1 MADGGIVFDTKI
13 DTSNFKKG
21 ASELKAE
28 LKDLESH
35 LKLVERNVNKAHDA
49 FEKSGSK
56 DSKLKSRLEAEIGD
70 AERLRARI
78 EEVKNELA
86 SLPSKSGKDILPQDQ
101 APKFSLK
108 GAIGNAGASLG
119 KVANAISGGM
129 INATKALFG
138 FNQEQ
143 GKTNSFANSLGKS
156 IFSLGNMFKLLAL
169 RMAMRQV
176 LAGVTQGFGHAVEYS
191 EALKTSM
198 NGLEMST
205 GAFTNSLG
213 AMIAPLVN
221 AIAPVLSQIID
232 WFTSAANA
240 VAHFFAVLTGAGSY
254 IVAKKSIASVSSE
267 QKKMAGAAK
276 GATKA
281 LKEEQGALAG
291 IDEINDI
298 SDKSNAGSGGGG
310 GGGGGTAGL
319 DTMFDTVD
327 TGALDGIW
335 KMIADADWQGLGVTI
350 GTKINEAFAS
360 IDWAGIGTTAGKG
373 IDGVI
378 KTLYYTLKTIDFKA
392 IGKDLATLLNNA
404 IENIDFSILGRL
416 LVRKTLAG
424 IDFLIGFFTGLDY
437 GDIAKSISDFLIGG
451 FNEASEWLQSYDWKQ
466 LGEFIVS
473 AIVDFFSNL
482 DAGGIASSYV
492 TFITNALLSA
502 LDLLSGIVGSV
513 CDGIYNYFKGYI
525 DDSDYGSVGNNIIMG
540 ILKGILDGLKGIAT
554 WLWENVCKPIIDA
567 VKTHFGIHSPSTVFA
582 ELGEFLMQGMLN
594 GIKKIWEDI
603 KAWFD
608 ETFGDLKK
616 FIAEAWTSIS
626 KNTSEMWGGIAKIF
640 TSAWDN
646 IKSVWDGVT
655 GFFGGVWD
663 GIKQVFGNVAQ
674 WFGDTFGG
682 AWQAVK
688 NVFSTGGAIFQG
700 ITEAIA
706 STFRSIVNHIIGGI
720 NTVVSVPFNAIN
732 GALNGLRNFSI
743 MGASPFSWIPSV
755 SVPSI
760 PYLANGA
767 VIPANHEFLAVLGD
781 QKSGTNI
788 EAPLSTIQD
797 AMRSVMDERSGNA
810 DVVNMLATLIR
821 VVQEKNLLIED
832 VGKAAVSYIVEETS
846 RTGENPVAVL
856 G

>member
-1 MADGGIVFDTKI
+1 MSDGGIVFDTKI

-28 LKDLESH
+28 LKDLQSQ
-35 LKLVERNVNKAHDA
+35 LKTAENNSKSLYNAWEKGNFKDNKLRQALSEADGEA
-49 FEKSGSK
+49 
-56 DSKLKSRLEAEIGD
+56 SRL
-70 AERLRARI
+70 RNSI
-78 EEVKNELA
+78 EDVKTQLA
-86 SLPSKSGKDILPQDQ
+86 SLPKTSLKDAMPKGE

-119 KVANAISGGM
+119 KVANALTGGV
-129 INATKALFG
+129 IGATKSLLG
-138 FNQEQ
+138 FNEKQNE
-143 GKTNSFANSLGKS
+143 TNTFAKSLGNS

-176 LAGVTQGFGHAVEYS
+176 LSGITQGFGHAVEYS
-191 EALKTSM
+191 ESLKTSM

-205 GAFTNSLG
+205 GAFANSLG
-213 AMIAPLVN
+213 AMIAPLIN
-221 AIAPVLSQIID
+221 MIAPVLSQVID

-319 DTMFDTVD
+319 DTMFETVD

-335 KMIADADWQGLGVTI
+335 KMIADADWKGLGVTI

-360 IDWAGIGTTAGKG
+360 IDWAGIGATVGKG

-378 KTLYYTLKTIDFKA
+378 QTLYYTLKTIDFKA
-392 IGKDLATLLNNA
+392 IGTDLATLLNNA

-437 GDIAKSISDFLIGG
+437 GDIAKAISDFLIGG
-451 FNEASEWLQSYDWKQ
+451 YNEATEWLQSYDWTKM
-466 LGEFIVS
+466 GEFIVS

-482 DAGGIASSYV
+482 DAGGIASSAV
-492 TFITNALLSA
+492 TFLTTALLSA
-502 LDLLSGIVGSV
+502 LDLLTGIIGSV
-513 CDGIYNYFKGYI
+513 CDGIYDYFKGYI
-525 DDSDYGSVGNNIIMG
+525 EDSDYGSVGANIIMG

-616 FIAEAWTSIS
+616 FIAEAWTDIS

-663 GIKQVFGNVAQ
+663 GIKQVFGTVAQ

-832 VGKAAVSYIVEETS
+832 VGKAAVSYIIEETS

>member
-1 MADGGIVFDTKI
+1 MSDGGIVFDTKI
-13 DTSNFKKG
+13 DTSEFKKG

-28 LKDLESH
+28 LKDLQSQ
-35 LKLVERNVNKAHDA
+35 LKTAENNSKSLYNAWEKGNFKNNKLRQALSEADGEA
-49 FEKSGSK
+49 
-56 DSKLKSRLEAEIGD
+56 SRLRNSIEA
-70 AERLRARI
+70 
-78 EEVKNELA
+78 VKTRLA
-86 SLPSKSGKDILPQDQ
+86 SLPKTSLKDAMPQGE

-108 GAIGNAGASLG
+108 GALGNAGASLG
-119 KVANAISGGM
+119 KVANALTGGV
-129 INATKALFG
+129 IGATKSLLV

-143 GKTNSFANSLGKS
+143 SKTNSFANSLGKS

-176 LAGVTQGFGHAVEYS
+176 LSGITQGFGHAVEYS

-198 NGLEMST
+198 DGLEMST
-205 GAFTNSLG
+205 GAFANSLG
-213 AMIAPLVN
+213 AMIAPLIN
-221 AIAPVLSQIID
+221 MIAPVLSQVID

-254 IVAKKSIASVSSE
+254 IVAKKSIASISSE
-267 QKKMAGAAK
+267 QKKMASAAK

-319 DTMFDTVD
+319 DTMFETVD

-335 KMIADADWQGLGVTI
+335 KMIADADWKGLGTTI

-360 IDWAGIGTTAGKG
+360 IDWAGIGATVGKG

-378 KTLYYTLKTIDFKA
+378 QTLYYTLKTIDFKA
-392 IGKDLATLLNNA
+392 IGGYIAAFLNNA
-404 IENIDFSILGRL
+404 IENIDFNILGRL
-416 LVRKTLAG
+416 LVRKTLAVF
-424 IDFLIGFFTGLDY
+424 DFLIGFITGLDY
-437 GDIAKSISDFLIGG
+437 GNIAKAVSDFLKGAYD
-451 FNEASEWLQSYDWKQ
+451 EASEWLQSYDWTKM
-466 LGEFIVS
+466 GEFIVS

-482 DAGGIASSYV
+482 DAGGIASSFV
-492 TFITNALLSA
+492 TFITSALLAA
-502 LDLLSGIVGSV
+502 LDLLTGIIGSV

-525 DDSDYGSVGNNIIMG
+525 DDSDYGSVGANIIMG
-540 ILKGILDGLKGIAT
+540 ILKGILDGLKGIAN
-554 WLWENVCKPIIDA
+554 WLWDNVCKPIIEA

-608 ETFGDLKK
+608 ETFGNLKK
-616 FIAEAWTSIS
+616 FISDAWTDIS
-626 KNTSEMWGGIAKIF
+626 KNTEKMWTGIAKIF

-663 GIKQVFGNVAQ
+663 GIKEVFGTVAQ

-732 GALNGLRNFSI
+732 SALNGLRNFSI

-797 AMRSVMDERSGNA
+797 AMRTVMDERSGIA
-810 DVVNMLATLIR
+810 DVINMLATLIR

-832 VGKAAVSYIVEETS
+832 VGKAAVSYIIEETS
-846 RTGENPVAVL
+846 RTGENPVAV
-856 G
+856 

>member
-1 MADGGIVFDTKI
+1 MSDGGIVFDTKI
-13 DTSNFKKG
+13 DTSEFKKG

-28 LKDLESH
+28 LKDLQSQ
-35 LKLVERNVNKAHDA
+35 LKIAENNSKSLYNAWEKGNFKNNKLRQALSEADGEA
-49 FEKSGSK
+49 
-56 DSKLKSRLEAEIGD
+56 SRLRNSIEDVKTQLATMPKASIND
-70 AERLRARI
+70 A
-78 EEVKNELA
+78 
-86 SLPSKSGKDILPQDQ
+86 LPQKT
-101 APKFSLK
+101 PKFSLK

-119 KVANAISGGM
+119 KVANALGGGM
-129 INATKALFG
+129 INATKVLFG

-143 GKTNSFANSLGKS
+143 GKTNSFANSLSKS

-169 RMAMRQV
+169 RMATRQV
-176 LAGVTQGFGHAVEYS
+176 LSGITQGFGHAVEYS

-221 AIAPVLSQIID
+221 AIAPALSQIID
-232 WFTSAANA
+232 WFMAAANA

-319 DTMFDTVD
+319 GTMFETVD

-335 KMIADADWQGLGVTI
+335 KMIADADWKGLGITI
-350 GTKINEAFAS
+350 GTKINEAFAG
-360 IDWAGIGTTAGKG
+360 IDWAGIGATAGKG

-378 KTLYYTLKTIDFKA
+378 QTLYYTLKTIDFKA
-392 IGKDLATLLNNA
+392 IGKDIATLLNNA
-404 IENIDFSILGRL
+404 IKNIDFSILGRL
-416 LVRKTLAG
+416 LVRRALAG

-437 GDIAKSISDFLIGG
+437 GEIAKSISDFLIGG
-451 FNEASEWLQSYDWKQ
+451 FNEASEWLQSYDWTAF
-466 LGEFIVS
+466 GIFIVN

-482 DAGGIASSYV
+482 DAGGIASSFV

-502 LDLLSGIVGSV
+502 FDLLVGIIGTV
-513 CDGIYNYFKGYI
+513 CIGIYNYFKGFI
-525 DDSDYGSVGNNIIMG
+525 EESDYGSVGANIIMG
-540 ILKGILDGLKGIAT
+540 ILKGIWGAIKGIAG
-554 WLWENVCKPIIDA
+554 WIWDNVCKPIIEA
-567 VKTHFGIHSPSTVFA
+567 VKTHFGIHSSSTVFA
-582 ELGEFLMQGMLN
+582 ELGGFLMQGMLN
-594 GIKKIWEDI
+594 GIKAIWETI

-608 ETFGDLKK
+608 ETFGNLKK
-616 FIAEAWTSIS
+616 FITETWTSIS
-626 KNTSEMWGGIAKIF
+626 KTTAEMWGGITKIF
-640 TSAWDN
+640 INAWEI
-646 IKSVWDGVT
+646 IKGVWNGVT
-655 GFFGGVWD
+655 GFFGGVWA

-674 WFGDTFGG
+674 WFGDIFGG

-688 NVFSTGGAIFQG
+688 NVFSAGGVIFHG

-706 STFRSIVNHIIGGI
+706 STFRGIVNHIIGGI
-720 NTVVSVPFNAIN
+720 NTVVSIPFNAIN
-732 GALNGLRNFSI
+732 GALNGLRNISI
-743 MGASPFSWIPSV
+743 LGASPFAWLPSV
-755 SVPSI
+755 RVPSI

-797 AMRSVMDERSGNA
+797 AMRTVMGERSGNA

>member
-1 MADGGIVFDTKI
+1 MSDGGIVFDTKI
-13 DTSNFKKG
+13 DTSEFKKG

-28 LKDLESH
+28 LKDLQSQ
-35 LKLVERNVNKAHDA
+35 LKTAENNSKSLYNAWEKGNFKDNKLRQALSEADGEA
-49 FEKSGSK
+49 
-56 DSKLKSRLEAEIGD
+56 SRL
-70 AERLRARI
+70 RNSI
-78 EEVKNELA
+78 EDVKTRLA
-86 SLPSKSGKDILPQDQ
+86 SLPKTSLKDAMPQGE

-108 GAIGNAGASLG
+108 GALGNAGASLG
-119 KVANAISGGM
+119 KVINALSGGV
-129 INATKALFG
+129 INTTKNLLG

-143 GKTNSFANSLGKS
+143 SKTNSFANSLGKS

-176 LAGVTQGFGHAVEYS
+176 LSGITQGFGHAVEYS

-198 NGLEMST
+198 DGLEMST
-205 GAFTNSLG
+205 GAFANSLG
-213 AMIAPLVN
+213 AMIAPLIN
-221 AIAPVLSQIID
+221 MIAPVLSQVID

-298 SDKSNAGSGGGG
+298 SNKSHAGGGGG
-310 GGGGGTAGL
+310 GGGGGTPGI
-319 DTMFDTVD
+319 DTMFETVD

-335 KMIADADWQGLGVTI
+335 KMIADADWKGLGTTI
-350 GTKINEAFAS
+350 GTKINEALAS
-360 IDWAGIGTTAGKG
+360 IDWAGIGATVGKG

-378 KTLYYTLKTIDFKA
+378 QTLYYTLKTIDFNA
-392 IGKDLATLLNNA
+392 IGGYIATFLNNA
-404 IENIDFSILGRL
+404 IENIDFNILGRL
-416 LVRKTLAG
+416 LVRGTLAVF
-424 IDFLIGFFTGLDY
+424 DFLIGFITGLDY
-437 GDIAKSISDFLIGG
+437 GNIAKAISDFLKGAYD
-451 FNEASEWLQSYDWKQ
+451 EASEWLQSYDWTKF
-466 LGEFIVS
+466 GIFIVN

-482 DAGGIASSYV
+482 DTGGIASSFV
-492 TFITNALLSA
+492 TFMTNALLAA
-502 LDLLSGIVGSV
+502 LDLLIGIIGTV
-513 CDGIYNYFKGYI
+513 CNGIYNYFKGFI
-525 DDSDYGSVGNNIIMG
+525 EDSDYGSVGMNIIMG
-540 ILKGILDGLKGIAT
+540 ILKGIWNAIKGIAG
-554 WLWENVCKPIIDA
+554 WIWDNVCKPIIDA
-567 VKTHFGIHSPSTVFA
+567 VKKHFGIHSPSTVFA

-594 GIKKIWEDI
+594 GIKKIWKDI

-608 ETFGDLKK
+608 ETFGNLKK
-616 FIAEAWTSIS
+616 FIAEAWASIS
-626 KNTSEMWGGIAKIF
+626 KNTSEMWGGITKIF
-640 TSAWDN
+640 INAWEI
-646 IKSVWDGVT
+646 IKGVWNGVT
-655 GFFGGVWD
+655 GFFGGVWS
-663 GIKQVFGNVAQ
+663 GIKQVFGTVAQ

-682 AWQAVK
+682 AWQTVK

-732 GALNGLRNFSI
+732 GALSGLRNFSI
-743 MGASPFSWIPSV
+743 MGASPFAWLPSV

-788 EAPLSTIQD
+788 EAPLTTIQD
-797 AMRSVMDERSGNA
+797 AMRSVMDERSGNS

-832 VGKAAVSYIVEETS
+832 VGKAAVSYIIEETS

>member
-1 MADGGIVFDTKI
+1 MSDGGIVFDTKI
-13 DTSNFKKG
+13 DTSEFKKG

-28 LKDLESH
+28 LKDLQSQ
-35 LKLVERNVNKAHDA
+35 LKTAENNSKSLYNAWEKGNFKDNKLRQALSEADGEA
-49 FEKSGSK
+49 
-56 DSKLKSRLEAEIGD
+56 SRL
-70 AERLRARI
+70 RNSI
-78 EEVKNELA
+78 EDVKTQLT
-86 SLPSKSGKDILPQDQ
+86 SLPKTSLKDAMPKGE

-108 GAIGNAGASLG
+108 GALGNAGASLG
-119 KVANAISGGM
+119 KVANALTGGV
-129 INATKALFG
+129 IGATKSLLG

-143 GKTNSFANSLGKS
+143 SKTNSFANTLGKS

-169 RMAMRQV
+169 RMVMRQV
-176 LAGVTQGFGHAVEYS
+176 LSGITQGFGHAVEYS

-205 GAFTNSLG
+205 GAFANSLG
-213 AMIAPLVN
+213 AMIAPLIN
-221 AIAPVLSQIID
+221 MIAPVLSQVID

-267 QKKMAGAAK
+267 QKKMASAAK

-281 LKEEQGALAG
+281 LKEEQGTLAG

-298 SDKSNAGSGGGG
+298 SDKSNAGGGGG
-310 GGGGGTAGL
+310 GGGGGTQGI

-335 KMIADADWQGLGVTI
+335 KMIADADWKGLGTTI

-360 IDWAGIGTTAGKG
+360 IDWAGVGATVGKG

-378 KTLYYTLKTIDFKA
+378 QTLYYTLKTIDFKA
-392 IGKDLATLLNNA
+392 IGTDLATLFNNA
-404 IENIDFSILGRL
+404 IENIDFGILGRL
-416 LVRKTLAG
+416 LVRKTLA
-424 IDFLIGFFTGLDY
+424 IFDTLIGFITGLDY
-437 GDIAKSISDFLIGG
+437 GEIAKSISDFLKGAYD
-451 FNEASEWLQSYDWKQ
+451 EASEWLQSYDWTKM
-466 LGEFIVS
+466 GEFIVS
-473 AIVDFFSNL
+473 SIVDFFSNL
-482 DAGGIASSYV
+482 DAGGIASSFV
-492 TFITNALLSA
+492 TFMTNALLA
-502 LDLLSGIVGSV
+502 AVDLLVGIIGSV

-525 DDSDYGSVGNNIIMG
+525 DDSDYGSVGANIIMG
-540 ILKGILDGLKGIAT
+540 ILKGILDGLKGIAN
-554 WLWENVCKPIIDA
+554 WLWDNVCKPIIDA

-608 ETFGDLKK
+608 ETFGNLKK
-616 FIAEAWTSIS
+616 FISDAWTDIS
-626 KNTSEMWGGIAKIF
+626 KNTEKMWTGIAKIF

-646 IKSVWDGVT
+646 IKSVWDGVK

-663 GIKQVFGNVAQ
+663 GIKEVFGTVAQ

-682 AWQAVK
+682 AWKAVK
-688 NVFSTGGAIFQG
+688 DVFSTGGAIFQG

-755 SVPSI
+755 NVPSI

-832 VGKAAVSYIVEETS
+832 VGKAAVSYIIEETN

>member
-1 MADGGIVFDTKI
+1 MSDGGIVFDTKI

-86 SLPSKSGKDILPQDQ
+86 SLPSKGGKDILPQGE

-129 INATKALFG
+129 LNATKALFG

-176 LAGVTQGFGHAVEYS
+176 LAGITQGFGHAVEYS

-232 WFTSAANA
+232 WFTAAANA

-327 TGALDGIW
+327 TDALDGIW

-360 IDWAGIGTTAGKG
+360 IDWAGIGATAGKG

-416 LVRKTLAG
+416 LVRKTLAAL
-424 IDFLIGFFTGLDY
+424 DFLIGFFTGLDY

-451 FNEASEWLQSYDWKQ
+451 FNEATEWLQSYDWKQ

-492 TFITNALLSA
+492 TFITNALLAA

-513 CDGIYNYFKGYI
+513 CDGIYDYFKGYI

-616 FIAEAWTSIS
+616 FISEAWTSIS

-682 AWQAVK
+682 AWKAVK
-688 NVFSTGGAIFQG
+688 DVFSTGGAIFQG

-797 AMRSVMDERSGNA
+797 AMRTVMDERSGNA

>member
-1 MADGGIVFDTKI
+1 MSDGGIVFDTKI
-13 DTSNFKKG
+13 DTSEFKKG
-21 ASELKAE
+21 AAELKAE
-28 LKDLESH
+28 LRDLQSQLKTAESNSRSLYKAWEKGNFKD
-35 LKLVERNVNKAHDA
+35 N
-49 FEKSGSK
+49 
-56 DSKLKSRLEAEIGD
+56 KLKQALSEADGEASRL
-70 AERLRARI
+70 RNSI
-78 EEVKNELA
+78 EDVKTQLATMPKA
-86 SLPSKSGKDILPQDQ
+86 SLKDAMPQGE

-119 KVANAISGGM
+119 KVTNAISGGV

-176 LAGVTQGFGHAVEYS
+176 LSGITQGFGHAVEYS

-205 GAFTNSLG
+205 GAFANSLG
-213 AMIAPLVN
+213 AMIAPLIN
-221 AIAPVLSQIID
+221 MIAPVLSQVID

-298 SDKSNAGSGGGG
+298 SDKSNAGGGGG
-310 GGGGGTAGL
+310 GGGGGTQGI

-335 KMIADADWQGLGVTI
+335 KMIADADWKGLGTTI

-360 IDWAGIGTTAGKG
+360 IDWAGVGATVGKG

-378 KTLYYTLKTIDFKA
+378 QTLYYTLKTIDFKA

-451 FNEASEWLQSYDWKQ
+451 FNEATEWLQSYDWKQ

-502 LDLLSGIVGSV
+502 LDLLGGIVGSI

-525 DDSDYGSVGNNIIMG
+525 EDSDYGSVGANIVMG
-540 ILKGILDGLKGIAT
+540 ILKGILDGLKSIAT
-554 WLWENVCKPIIDA
+554 WLWENVCKPIIET
-567 VKTHFGIHSPSTVFA
+567 VKAHFGIHSPSTVFA

-608 ETFGDLKK
+608 DTFGDLKT
-616 FIAEAWTSIS
+616 FIHDAWTDIS
-626 KNTSEMWGGIAKIF
+626 KNTAEMWDGIAKIF
-640 TSAWDN
+640 TNAWDN

-663 GIKQVFGNVAQ
+663 GIKQVFGTVAQ

-797 AMRSVMDERSGNA
+797 AMRTVMDERSGNS

-832 VGKAAVSYIVEETS
+832 VGKAAVSYIIEETS

>member
-1 MADGGIVFDTKI
+1 MSDGGIVFDTKI
-13 DTSNFKKG
+13 DTSEFKKG

-28 LKDLESH
+28 LKDLQSQ
-35 LKLVERNVNKAHDA
+35 LKTAENNSKSLYNAWEKGNFKDNKLRQALSEADGEA
-49 FEKSGSK
+49 
-56 DSKLKSRLEAEIGD
+56 SRL
-70 AERLRARI
+70 RNSI
-78 EEVKNELA
+78 EDVKTQLA
-86 SLPSKSGKDILPQDQ
+86 SLPKTSLKDAMPQGE

-119 KVANAISGGM
+119 KVANALTGGV
-129 INATKALFG
+129 IGATKSLLG
-138 FNQEQ
+138 FNEKQNE
-143 GKTNSFANSLGKS
+143 TNTFAKSLGKS
-156 IFSLGNMFKLLAL
+156 IFSLGNMFKMLAL
-169 RMAMRQV
+169 RMVMRQV
-176 LAGVTQGFGHAVEYS
+176 ISGITQGFGRAVEYS

-198 NGLEMST
+198 DGLEMST
-205 GAFTNSLG
+205 GAFSNSLG
-213 AMIAPLVN
+213 AMVAPLVN
-221 AIAPVLSQIID
+221 ALAPVLSQIID

-240 VAHFFAVLTGAGSY
+240 VAHFFAVLTGASSY

-267 QKKMAGAAK
+267 QKKMAKAARDS
-276 GATKA
+276 AKA

-298 SDKSNAGSGGGG
+298 SAKSNDGSGGGS
-310 GGGGGTAGL
+310 GGTQGL
-319 DTMFDTVD
+319 DTMFETVD

-335 KMIADADWQGLGVTI
+335 KMITDADWQGLGVTI

-360 IDWAGIGTTAGKG
+360 IDWAGIGATVGKG

-392 IGKDLATLLNNA
+392 IGTDLATLFNNA

-451 FNEASEWLQSYDWKQ
+451 FNEASEWLQSYDWEK

-525 DDSDYGSVGNNIIMG
+525 DDSDYGSVGANIIMG
-540 ILKGILDGLKGIAT
+540 ILKGILDGLKGIAN

-608 ETFGDLKK
+608 ETFGNLKK
-616 FIAEAWTSIS
+616 FISEAWTDIS
-626 KNTSEMWGGIAKIF
+626 KNTEKMWTGIAKIF

-663 GIKQVFGNVAQ
+663 GIKQVFSTVAQ

-832 VGKAAVSYIVEETS
+832 VGKAAVSYIIEETN

>member
-1 MADGGIVFDTKI
+1 MSDGGIVFDTKI
-13 DTSNFKKG
+13 DTSEFKKG

-86 SLPSKSGKDILPQDQ
+86 SLPSNTGKDILPKEQT
-101 APKFSLK
+101 PKFSLK
-108 GAIGNAGASLG
+108 GALGNAGASLG
-119 KVANAISGGM
+119 KVTNALTGGV
-129 INATKALFG
+129 IGVTKSLLG

-143 GKTNSFANSLGKS
+143 SKTNSFANSLGKS

-176 LAGVTQGFGHAVEYS
+176 LSGIMQGFGHAVEYS

-205 GAFTNSLG
+205 GAFANSLG
-213 AMIAPLVN
+213 AMIAPLIN
-221 AIAPVLSQIID
+221 MIAPVLSQVID

-240 VAHFFAVLTGAGSY
+240 IAHFFAVLTGAGSY

-319 DTMFDTVD
+319 DTMFETVD

-335 KMIADADWQGLGVTI
+335 KMIADADWKGLGTTI
-350 GTKINEAFAS
+350 GTKINEALAS
-360 IDWAGIGTTAGKG
+360 IDWAGMGATVGKG

-378 KTLYYTLKTIDFKA
+378 KTLYYTLKTIDFNA
-392 IGKDLATLLNNA
+392 IGGYIATFLNNA
-404 IENIDFSILGRL
+404 IENIDFNILGRL
-416 LVRKTLAG
+416 LVRGTLAVF
-424 IDFLIGFFTGLDY
+424 DFLIGFITGLDY
-437 GDIAKSISDFLIGG
+437 GNIAKAISDFLKGAYD
-451 FNEASEWLQSYDWKQ
+451 EASEWLQSYDWTKF
-466 LGEFIVS
+466 GIFIVN

-482 DAGGIASSYV
+482 DTGGIASSFV
-492 TFITNALLSA
+492 TFMTNALLAA
-502 LDLLSGIVGSV
+502 LDLLIGIIGTV
-513 CDGIYNYFKGYI
+513 CNGIYNYFKGFI
-525 DDSDYGSVGNNIIMG
+525 EDSDYGSVGMNIIMG
-540 ILKGILDGLKGIAT
+540 ILKGIWNAIKGIAG
-554 WLWENVCKPIIDA
+554 WIWDNVCKPIIDA
-567 VKTHFGIHSPSTVFA
+567 VKKHFGIHSPSTVFA

-594 GIKKIWEDI
+594 GIKKIWKDI

-608 ETFGDLKK
+608 ETFGNLKK
-616 FIAEAWTSIS
+616 FIAEAWASIS
-626 KNTSEMWGGIAKIF
+626 KNTSEMWGGITKIF
-640 TSAWDN
+640 INAWEI
-646 IKSVWDGVT
+646 IKGVWNGVT
-655 GFFGGVWD
+655 GFFGGVWS
-663 GIKQVFGNVAQ
+663 GIKQVFGTVAQ

-732 GALNGLRNFSI
+732 SALNGLRNFSI

-797 AMRSVMDERSGNA
+797 AMRSVMDERSGIA
-810 DVVNMLATLIR
+810 DVINMLATLIR
-821 VVQEKNLLIED
+821 VIQEKNLLIED
-832 VGKAAVSYIVEETS
+832 VGKAAVSYIIEETN

>member
-1 MADGGIVFDTKI
+1 MSDGGIVFDTKI
-13 DTSNFKKG
+13 DTSEFKKG
-21 ASELKAE
+21 AAELKAE
-28 LKDLESH
+28 LKELEAR
-35 LKLVERNVNKAHDA
+35 LKLTEQASKSLYNAW
-49 FEKSGSK
+49 EKSNFKDNKLREAMSK
-56 DSKLKSRLEAEIGD
+56 ADGEAKM
-70 AERLRARI
+70 LRNSIKGIKA
-78 EEVKNELA
+78 ELA
-86 SLPSKSGKDILPQDQ
+86 ALPDDKGKDDAKGKDIK
-101 APKFSLK
+101 PKFSLK
-108 GAIGNAGASLG
+108 GALGNAGASLG
-119 KVANAISGGM
+119 KVANALTGGV
-129 INATKALFG
+129 IGVTKSLLG

-143 GKTNSFANSLGKS
+143 NKANSFANSLGKS

-169 RMAMRQV
+169 RMVMRQV
-176 LAGVTQGFGHAVEYS
+176 LAGITQGFGHAVEYS

-205 GAFTNSLG
+205 GAFANSLG
-213 AMIAPLVN
+213 VMIAPLIN
-221 AIAPVLSQIID
+221 MIAPVLSQVID
-232 WFTSAANA
+232 WFTAAANA

-254 IVAKKSIASVSSE
+254 IVAKKSIASISSE

-298 SDKSNAGSGGGG
+298 SDKSHAGGGG

-319 DTMFDTVD
+319 DTMFETVD

-335 KMIADADWQGLGVTI
+335 KMIADADWQGLGITI

-360 IDWAGIGTTAGKG
+360 IDWAGIGATAGKG

-392 IGKDLATLLNNA
+392 IGKDIATLLNNA

-451 FNEASEWLQSYDWKQ
+451 FNEATEWLQSYDWKQ

-513 CDGIYNYFKGYI
+513 CDGIYDYFKGYI
-525 DDSDYGSVGNNIIMG
+525 DDSDYGSVGANIIMG
-540 ILKGILDGLKGIAT
+540 ILNGILDGLKGIAT

-616 FIAEAWTSIS
+616 FIAEAWTDIS

-640 TSAWDN
+640 TNAWDN

-663 GIKQVFGNVAQ
+663 GIKQVFGTVAQ

-706 STFRSIVNHIIGGI
+706 RTFRSIVNHIISGI

-788 EAPLSTIQD
+788 EAPLTTIQD
-797 AMRSVMDERSGNA
+797 AMRTVMDERSGIA
-810 DVVNMLATLIR
+810 DVINMLATLIR

-832 VGKAAVSYIVEETS
+832 VGKAAVSYIIEETS

>member
-1 MADGGIVFDTKI
+1 MSDGGIVFDTKI

-86 SLPSKSGKDILPQDQ
+86 SLPSKGGKDILPQGE

-129 INATKALFG
+129 LNATKALFG

-232 WFTSAANA
+232 WFTAAANA

-267 QKKMAGAAK
+267 QKKMASAAK

-310 GGGGGTAGL
+310 GGGGGTQGL
-319 DTMFDTVD
+319 DTMFETVD

-360 IDWAGIGTTAGKG
+360 IDWAGIGATAGKG

-451 FNEASEWLQSYDWKQ
+451 FNEATEWLQSYDWKQ

-682 AWQAVK
+682 AWKAVK
-688 NVFSTGGAIFQG
+688 DVFSTGGAIFQG

-797 AMRSVMDERSGNA
+797 AMRTVMDERSGNA

-832 VGKAAVSYIVEETS
+832 VGKAAVSYIIEETS

>member
-1 MADGGIVFDTKI
+1 MSDGGIVFDTKI
-13 DTSNFKKG
+13 DTSEFKKG

-28 LKDLESH
+28 LKDLQSQ
-35 LKLVERNVNKAHDA
+35 LKTAENNSKSLYNAWEKGNFKDNKLRQALSEADGEA
-49 FEKSGSK
+49 
-56 DSKLKSRLEAEIGD
+56 SRL
-70 AERLRARI
+70 RNSI
-78 EEVKNELA
+78 EDVKTRLA
-86 SLPSKSGKDILPQDQ
+86 SLPKTSLKDAMPQGE

-108 GAIGNAGASLG
+108 GALGNAGASLG
-119 KVANAISGGM
+119 KVINALSGGV
-129 INATKALFG
+129 INTTKNLLG

-143 GKTNSFANSLGKS
+143 SKTNSFANTLGKS

-176 LAGVTQGFGHAVEYS
+176 LSGITQGFGHAVEYS

-198 NGLEMST
+198 DGLEMST
-205 GAFTNSLG
+205 GAFANSLG
-213 AMIAPLVN
+213 AMIAPLIN
-221 AIAPVLSQIID
+221 MIAPVLSQVID

-254 IVAKKSIASVSSE
+254 IVAKKSIASISSE

-319 DTMFDTVD
+319 DTMFETVD

-335 KMIADADWQGLGVTI
+335 KMFADADWQGLGVTI

-360 IDWAGIGTTAGKG
+360 IDWAGIGATAGKG

-392 IGKDLATLLNNA
+392 IGTDLATLFNNA

-451 FNEASEWLQSYDWKQ
+451 YNEASEWLQSYDWTKM
-466 LGEFIVS
+466 GEFIVS

-482 DAGGIASSYV
+482 DAGGIASSFV
-492 TFITNALLSA
+492 TFLTNALLA
-502 LDLLSGIVGSV
+502 GVDLLVGIVGSV
-513 CDGIYNYFKGYI
+513 CDGIFNYFKGFI
-525 DDSDYGSVGNNIIMG
+525 EDSDYGSVGMNIIMG
-540 ILKGILDGLKGIAT
+540 ILKGIWNAIKGIAG
-554 WLWENVCKPIIDA
+554 WIWDNVCKPIIEA
-567 VKTHFGIHSPSTVFA
+567 VKTHFGIHSPSTVFT
-582 ELGEFLMQGMLN
+582 ELGGFLMQGMLN
-594 GIKKIWEDI
+594 GIKAIWETI

-608 ETFGDLKK
+608 ETFGNLKK
-616 FIAEAWTSIS
+616 FIVETWTSIS
-626 KNTSEMWGGIAKIF
+626 KTTAEMWGGITKIF
-640 TSAWDN
+640 INAWEI
-646 IKSVWDGVT
+646 IKGVWNGVT
-655 GFFGGVWD
+655 GFFGGVWS

-674 WFGDTFGG
+674 WFGDIFGG

-688 NVFSTGGAIFQG
+688 NVFSAGGVIFHG

-797 AMRSVMDERSGNA
+797 AMRTVMDERSGIA
-810 DVVNMLATLIR
+810 DVINLLATLIR

-832 VGKAAVSYIVEETS
+832 VGKAAVSYIIEETS
-846 RTGENPVAVL
+846 RTGENPVAV
-856 G
+856 

>member
-1 MADGGIVFDTKI
+1 MSDGGIVFDTKI
-13 DTSNFKKG
+13 DTSEFKKG
-21 ASELKAE
+21 AAELKAE
-28 LKDLESH
+28 LKELEAR
-35 LKLVERNVNKAHDA
+35 LKLTEQASKSLYNDW
-49 FEKSGSK
+49 EKSNFK
-56 DSKLKSRLEAEIGD
+56 DNKLKEAMSKADGEAEM
-70 AERLRARI
+70 LRNSIKGIKA
-78 EEVKNELA
+78 ELA
-86 SLPSKSGKDILPQDQ
+86 SLPDDKDKDIK
-101 APKFSLK
+101 PKFSLK
-108 GAIGNAGASLG
+108 GALGNAGASLG

-129 INATKALFG
+129 LNATKALFG

-176 LAGVTQGFGHAVEYS
+176 LAGITQGFGHAVEYS

-232 WFTSAANA
+232 WFTAAANA

-254 IVAKKSIASVSSE
+254 IVAKKSIASISSE

-319 DTMFDTVD
+319 DTMFETVD

-360 IDWAGIGTTAGKG
+360 IDWAGIGVTAGKG

-378 KTLYYTLKTIDFKA
+378 QTLYYTLKTIDFKA
-392 IGKDLATLLNNA
+392 IGKDIATLLNNA

-416 LVRKTLAG
+416 LVRKTLAV

-451 FNEASEWLQSYDWKQ
+451 FNEATEWLQSYDWKQ

-554 WLWENVCKPIIDA
+554 WLWDNVCKPIIEA

-616 FIAEAWTSIS
+616 FIAEAWTDIS

-797 AMRSVMDERSGNA
+797 AMRTVMDERSGNA

-832 VGKAAVSYIVEETS
+832 VGKAAVSYIIEETS

>member
-1 MADGGIVFDTKI
+1 MSDGGIVFDTKI

-28 LKDLESH
+28 LKDLQSQLKTAESNSRS
-35 LKLVERNVNKAHDA
+35 LYKAWEKGNFKDNKLRQALSEADGEA
-49 FEKSGSK
+49 
-56 DSKLKSRLEAEIGD
+56 SRLRNSIEDVKTQLATIPKASIKD
-70 AERLRARI
+70 A
-78 EEVKNELA
+78 
-86 SLPSKSGKDILPQDQ
+86 LPQQ

-119 KVANAISGGM
+119 KVANALGGGV

-176 LAGVTQGFGHAVEYS
+176 LAGITQGFGHAVEYS

-232 WFTSAANA
+232 WFTAAANA

-254 IVAKKSIASVSSE
+254 IVAKKSIASISSE

-319 DTMFDTVD
+319 DTMFETVD

-360 IDWAGIGTTAGKG
+360 IDWAGIGATAGKG

-392 IGKDLATLLNNA
+392 IGKDLTTLLNNA

-437 GDIAKSISDFLIGG
+437 GDIAKAISDFLIGG

-492 TFITNALLSA
+492 AFITNALLSA

-525 DDSDYGSVGNNIIMG
+525 EDSDYGSVGANIIMG

-616 FIAEAWTSIS
+616 FIAEAWTAIS

-640 TSAWDN
+640 TDAWDN

-655 GFFGGVWD
+655 GFFGGIWD

-682 AWQAVK
+682 AWKAVK
-688 NVFSTGGAIFQG
+688 DVFSTGGTIFQG

-706 STFRSIVNHIIGGI
+706 STFRGIVNHIIGGI

-732 GALNGLRNFSI
+732 GALNGLRNISI
-743 MGASPFSWIPSV
+743 LGASPFAWLPSV

-797 AMRSVMDERSGNA
+797 AMRTVMDERSGNS

>member
-1 MADGGIVFDTKI
+1 MSDGGIVFDTKI
-13 DTSNFKKG
+13 DTSEFKKG
-21 ASELKAE
+21 AAELKAE
-28 LKDLESH
+28 LKDLQAQLKTAESNSRS
-35 LKLVERNVNKAHDA
+35 LYKAW
-49 FEKSGSK
+49 EKGNFK
-56 DSKLKSRLEAEIGD
+56 DNKLKQALSEADGEASRLRNSIEDVKTQLATMPKASIKD
-70 AERLRARI
+70 A
-78 EEVKNELA
+78 
-86 SLPSKSGKDILPQDQ
+86 LPQQ
-101 APKFSLK
+101 TPKFSLK

-119 KVANAISGGM
+119 KVANALGGGM
-129 INATKALFG
+129 LNATKALFG

-176 LAGVTQGFGHAVEYS
+176 LAGITQGFGHAVEYS

-232 WFTSAANA
+232 WFTAAANA

-254 IVAKKSIASVSSE
+254 IVAKKSIASISSE

-360 IDWAGIGTTAGKG
+360 IDWAGIGVTVGKG

-378 KTLYYTLKTIDFKA
+378 QTLYYTLKTIDFNA
-392 IGKDLATLLNNA
+392 IGSDIATFLNNA

-424 IDFLIGFFTGLDY
+424 FDFLIGFFTGLDY
-437 GDIAKSISDFLIGG
+437 GNIAKAISDFLIGG
-451 FNEASEWLQSYDWKQ
+451 FNEATEWLQSYDWKQ

-482 DAGGIASSYV
+482 DAGGIASSFV
-492 TFITNALLSA
+492 TFITNALLA
-502 LDLLSGIVGSV
+502 DVDLLVGIVGAV
-513 CDGIYNYFKGYI
+513 CDGIFNYFKGFI
-525 DDSDYGSVGNNIIMG
+525 EDSDYGSVGMNIIMG
-540 ILKGILDGLKGIAT
+540 ILKGIWNAIKGIAG
-554 WLWENVCKPIIDA
+554 WIWDNVCKPIIDA

-582 ELGEFLMQGMLN
+582 DLGGFLMQGMLN
-594 GIKKIWEDI
+594 GIKAIWETI

-608 ETFGDLKK
+608 ETFGNLKK
-616 FIAEAWTSIS
+616 FIKEVWTNIS
-626 KNTSEMWGGIAKIF
+626 KTTSEMWGGITKIF
-640 TSAWDN
+640 INAWEI
-646 IKSVWDGVT
+646 IKGVWNGVT
-655 GFFGGVWD
+655 GFFGGIWD
-663 GIKQVFGNVAQ
+663 GIKQVFGTVAQ

-706 STFRSIVNHIIGGI
+706 NTFKSIVNHIIGGI
-720 NTVVSVPFNAIN
+720 NTVVSIPFNAIN
-732 GALNGLRNFSI
+732 GALNGLRNISI
-743 MGASPFSWIPSV
+743 LGASPFSWLPSIG
-755 SVPSI
+755 VPSI

-797 AMRSVMDERSGNA
+797 ALRSVMDERSGNA

-832 VGKAAVSYIVEETS
+832 VGKAAVSYIIEETS

>member
-49 FEKSGSK
+49 FEKSGGK

-86 SLPSKSGKDILPQDQ
+86 SLPSNTGKDILPKEQ

-119 KVANAISGGM
+119 KVANALGGGV

-143 GKTNSFANSLGKS
+143 GKTNAFANSLGKS

-176 LAGVTQGFGHAVEYS
+176 LSGITQGFGHAVEYS

-232 WFTSAANA
+232 WFTAAANA

-254 IVAKKSIASVSSE
+254 IVAKKSIASISSE

-360 IDWAGIGTTAGKG
+360 IDWAGIGATAGKG

-451 FNEASEWLQSYDWKQ
+451 FNEATEWLQSYDWKQ

-525 DDSDYGSVGNNIIMG
+525 EDSDYGSVGANIIMG

-616 FIAEAWTSIS
+616 FISEAWTSIS

-655 GFFGGVWD
+655 GFFGGIWD

-682 AWQAVK
+682 AWKAVK
-688 NVFSTGGAIFQG
+688 DVFSTGGTIFQG

-706 STFRSIVNHIIGGI
+706 STFRGIVNHIIGGI

-732 GALNGLRNFSI
+732 GALNGLRNISI
-743 MGASPFSWIPSV
+743 LGASPFAWLPSV

-797 AMRSVMDERSGNA
+797 AMRTVMDERSGNS

-832 VGKAAVSYIVEETS
+832 VGKAAVSYIIEETS

>member
-1 MADGGIVFDTKI
+1 MSDGGIVFDTKI
-13 DTSNFKKG
+13 DTSEFKKG

-28 LKDLESH
+28 LKDLQSQ
-35 LKLVERNVNKAHDA
+35 LKTAENNSKSLYNAW
-49 FEKSGSK
+49 EKGNFK
-56 DSKLKSRLEAEIGD
+56 DNKLKQALSEADGEASRL
-70 AERLRARI
+70 RNSI
-78 EEVKNELA
+78 EDVKTRLA
-86 SLPSKSGKDILPQDQ
+86 SLPKTSLKDAMPQGE

-129 INATKALFG
+129 LNATKALFG

-143 GKTNSFANSLGKS
+143 GKTDSFANSLGKS

-176 LAGVTQGFGHAVEYS
+176 LSGITQGFGHAVEYS

-232 WFTSAANA
+232 WFTAAANA

-319 DTMFDTVD
+319 DTMFETVD

-360 IDWAGIGTTAGKG
+360 IDWAGIGATAGKG

-378 KTLYYTLKTIDFKA
+378 QTLYYTLKTIDFKA
-392 IGKDLATLLNNA
+392 IGTDLATLLNNA

-424 IDFLIGFFTGLDY
+424 IDFLIGFFTTLDY
-437 GDIAKSISDFLIGG
+437 GDIAKAISDFLIGG
-451 FNEASEWLQSYDWKQ
+451 YNEATEWLQSYDWTK
-466 LGEFIVS
+466 LGESIVS

-482 DAGGIASSYV
+482 DAGGIASSAV
-492 TFITNALLSA
+492 TFLTTALLSA
-502 LDLLSGIVGSV
+502 LDLLGGIVGSV

-525 DDSDYGSVGNNIIMG
+525 EDSDYGSVGANIIMG
-540 ILKGILDGLKGIAT
+540 ILKGILDALKNIAT

-640 TSAWDN
+640 TDAWDN

-655 GFFGGVWD
+655 GFFGGIWD

-682 AWQAVK
+682 AWKAVK
-688 NVFSTGGAIFQG
+688 DVFSTGGTIFQG

-706 STFRSIVNHIIGGI
+706 STFRGIVNHIIGGI

-732 GALNGLRNFSI
+732 GALNGLRNISI
-743 MGASPFSWIPSV
+743 LGASPFAWLPSV

-797 AMRSVMDERSGNA
+797 AMRSVMDERSGNS

-832 VGKAAVSYIVEETS
+832 VGKAAVSYIIEETS

>member
-1 MADGGIVFDTKI
+1 MSDGGIVFDTKI
-13 DTSNFKKG
+13 DTSEFKKG

-28 LKDLESH
+28 LKDLQSQ
-35 LKLVERNVNKAHDA
+35 LKTAENNSKSLYNAWEKGNFKNNKLRQALSEADGEA
-49 FEKSGSK
+49 
-56 DSKLKSRLEAEIGD
+56 SRL
-70 AERLRARI
+70 RNSI
-78 EEVKNELA
+78 EDVKTRLA
-86 SLPSKSGKDILPQDQ
+86 SLPKTSLKDAMPQGE

-108 GAIGNAGASLG
+108 GALGNAGASLG
-119 KVANAISGGM
+119 KVINALSGGV
-129 INATKALFG
+129 INTTKNLLG

-143 GKTNSFANSLGKS
+143 SKTNSFANTLGKS

-176 LAGVTQGFGHAVEYS
+176 LSGITQGFGHAIEYS

-198 NGLEMST
+198 DGLEMST

-213 AMIAPLVN
+213 AMIAPLIN
-221 AIAPVLSQIID
+221 MIAPVLSQVID

-267 QKKMAGAAK
+267 QKKMASAAK

-298 SDKSNAGSGGGG
+298 SDKSNAGGGGG
-310 GGGGGTAGL
+310 GDGGGTPGI
-319 DTMFDTVD
+319 DTMFETVD

-335 KMIADADWQGLGVTI
+335 KMIADADWKGLGTTI
-350 GTKINEAFAS
+350 GAKINEALAS
-360 IDWAGIGTTAGKG
+360 IDWAGIGATVGKG

-378 KTLYYTLKTIDFKA
+378 QTLYYALKTIDFKA
-392 IGKDLATLLNNA
+392 IGGYIATFLNNA
-404 IENIDFSILGRL
+404 IENIDFNILGRL
-416 LVRKTLAG
+416 LVRKTLAVF
-424 IDFLIGFFTGLDY
+424 DFLIGFITGLDY
-437 GDIAKSISDFLIGG
+437 GNIAKAVSDFLKGAYD
-451 FNEASEWLQSYDWKQ
+451 EASEWLQSYDWTKM
-466 LGEFIVS
+466 GVFIVS

-482 DAGGIASSYV
+482 DAGGIASSFV
-492 TFITNALLSA
+492 TFMTNALLAA
-502 LDLLSGIVGSV
+502 LDLLAGIIGSV

-540 ILKGILDGLKGIAT
+540 ILKGILDGLKGIAN
-554 WLWENVCKPIIDA
+554 WLWDNVCKPIIDA

-608 ETFGDLKK
+608 ETFGNLKK
-616 FIAEAWTSIS
+616 FISEAWTDIS
-626 KNTSEMWGGIAKIF
+626 KNTEKMWTGIANIF

-663 GIKQVFGNVAQ
+663 GIKQVFGTVAQ

-732 GALNGLRNFSI
+732 SALNGLRNFSI

-797 AMRSVMDERSGNA
+797 AMRTVMDERSGIA
-810 DVVNMLATLIR
+810 DVINMLATLIR

-832 VGKAAVSYIVEETS
+832 VGKAAVSYIIEETN
-846 RTGENPVAVL
+846 RTGENPVTVL

>member
-1 MADGGIVFDTKI
+1 MSDGGIVFDTKI
-13 DTSNFKKG
+13 DTSEFKKG

-28 LKDLESH
+28 LKELEAR
-35 LKLVERNVNKAHDA
+35 LKLTEQAS
-49 FEKSGSK
+49 KSLYNDWDK
-56 DSKLKSRLEAEIGD
+56 DNKLKEAMSKADGEAEM
-70 AERLRARI
+70 LRNSIKGIKA
-78 EEVKNELA
+78 ELA
-86 SLPSKSGKDILPQDQ
+86 SLPDDKDKDKDIK
-101 APKFSLK
+101 PKFSLK
-108 GAIGNAGASLG
+108 GALGNAGASLG
-119 KVANAISGGM
+119 KVANALTGGV
-129 INATKALFG
+129 IGATKSLLG

-143 GKTNSFANSLGKS
+143 SKTNSFANSLGKS
-156 IFSLGNMFKLLAL
+156 IFSLGNMFKMLAL
-169 RMAMRQV
+169 RMVMRQV
-176 LAGVTQGFGHAVEYS
+176 ISGITQGFGHAVEYS

-198 NGLEMST
+198 DGLEMST
-205 GAFTNSLG
+205 GAFANSLG
-213 AMIAPLVN
+213 AMIAPLIN
-221 AIAPVLSQIID
+221 MIAPVLSQVID

-254 IVAKKSIASVSSE
+254 IVAKKSIASISSE
-267 QKKMAGAAK
+267 QKKMASAAK

-298 SDKSNAGSGGGG
+298 SDKSNAGGGG
-310 GGGGGTAGL
+310 GGGGGTQGI

-335 KMIADADWQGLGVTI
+335 KMITDADWKGLGTTI

-360 IDWAGIGTTAGKG
+360 IDWAGIGANIGKG

-378 KTLYYTLKTIDFKA
+378 QTLYYTLKTIDFKA
-392 IGKDLATLLNNA
+392 IGTDLATLFNNA
-404 IENIDFSILGRL
+404 IENIDFGILGRL
-416 LVRKTLAG
+416 LVRKTLA
-424 IDFLIGFFTGLDY
+424 IFDTLIGFITGLDY
-437 GDIAKSISDFLIGG
+437 GEIAKSISDFLKGAYD
-451 FNEASEWLQSYDWKQ
+451 EASEWLQSYDWTKM
-466 LGEFIVS
+466 GEFIVS

-482 DAGGIASSYV
+482 DAGGIASSFV
-492 TFITNALLSA
+492 TFMTNALLA
-502 LDLLSGIVGSV
+502 AVDLLFGIVGSV
-513 CDGIYNYFKGYI
+513 CDGIYNYFKGFI
-525 DDSDYGSVGNNIIMG
+525 EDSDYGSVGMNIIMG
-540 ILKGILDGLKGIAT
+540 ILKGIWNAITGIAA
-554 WLWENVCKPIIDA
+554 WIWDNVCKPIIDA
-567 VKTHFGIHSPSTVFA
+567 VKKHFGIHSPSTVFA

-594 GIKKIWEDI
+594 GIKEIWEDI

-608 ETFGDLKK
+608 ETFGNLKK
-616 FIAEAWTSIS
+616 FIVEAWESIS
-626 KNTSEMWGGIAKIF
+626 KSTSKAWNGICKMFI
-640 TSAWDN
+640 SAWDS
-646 IKSVWDGVT
+646 IKAVWSGVT

-674 WFGDTFGG
+674 WFGDVFGG

-832 VGKAAVSYIVEETS
+832 VGKAAVSYIIEETN
-846 RTGENPVAVL
+846 RTGENPVTVL

>member
-1 MADGGIVFDTKI
+1 MSDGGIVFDTKI
-13 DTSNFKKG
+13 DTSEFKKG
-21 ASELKAE
+21 AAELKAE
-28 LKDLESH
+28 LRDLQSQLKTAESNSRSLYKAWEKGNFKD
-35 LKLVERNVNKAHDA
+35 N
-49 FEKSGSK
+49 
-56 DSKLKSRLEAEIGD
+56 KLKQALSEADGEASRLRNSIEDVKTQLATMPKASIKD
-70 AERLRARI
+70 A
-78 EEVKNELA
+78 
-86 SLPSKSGKDILPQDQ
+86 LPQQ
-101 APKFSLK
+101 TPKFSLK

-119 KVANAISGGM
+119 KVANALGGGV

-176 LAGVTQGFGHAVEYS
+176 LSGITQGFGHAVEYS

-232 WFTSAANA
+232 WFTAAANA

-254 IVAKKSIASVSSE
+254 IVAKKSIASISSE

-319 DTMFDTVD
+319 DTMFETVD

-335 KMIADADWQGLGVTI
+335 KMIADADWKGLGVTI

-360 IDWAGIGTTAGKG
+360 IDWAGIGATAGKG

-378 KTLYYTLKTIDFKA
+378 QTLYYTLKTIDFKA
-392 IGKDLATLLNNA
+392 IGTDIATLLNNA

-424 IDFLIGFFTGLDY
+424 FDFLIGFFTGLDY
-437 GDIAKSISDFLIGG
+437 GDIAKAISDFLIGG
-451 FNEASEWLQSYDWKQ
+451 YNEATEWLQSYDWTKM
-466 LGEFIVS
+466 GEFIVS

-482 DAGGIASSYV
+482 DAGGIASSAV
-492 TFITNALLSA
+492 TFLTTALLSA
-502 LDLLSGIVGSV
+502 LDLLGGIVGSV

-525 DDSDYGSVGNNIIMG
+525 EDSDYGSVGANIIMG
-540 ILKGILDGLKGIAT
+540 ILKGIWDGLKGIAT

-582 ELGEFLMQGMLN
+582 DLGEFLMQGMLN

-616 FIAEAWTSIS
+616 FIAEAWTAIS

-663 GIKQVFGNVAQ
+663 GIKQVFGTVAQ

-682 AWQAVK
+682 AWKAVK
-688 NVFSTGGAIFQG
+688 DVFSTGGAIFQG

-832 VGKAAVSYIVEETS
+832 VGKAAVSYIIEETS

>member
-1 MADGGIVFDTKI
+1 MSDGGIVFDTKI
-13 DTSNFKKG
+13 DTSEFKKG

-86 SLPSKSGKDILPQDQ
+86 SLPSNTGKDILPKEQT
-101 APKFSLK
+101 PKFSLK
-108 GAIGNAGASLG
+108 GAIGNAGTSLG
-119 KVANAISGGM
+119 KVANALTGGV
-129 INATKALFG
+129 IGVTKSLLG

-143 GKTNSFANSLGKS
+143 NKTNSFANSLGKS

-176 LAGVTQGFGHAVEYS
+176 LSGIMQGFGHAVEYS

-205 GAFTNSLG
+205 GAFANSLG
-213 AMIAPLVN
+213 AMIAPLIN
-221 AIAPVLSQIID
+221 MIAPVLSQVID

-240 VAHFFAVLTGAGSY
+240 IAHFFAVLTGAGSY

-298 SDKSNAGSGGGG
+298 SDKSNAGGGGG
-310 GGGGGTAGL
+310 GGGGGTQGI

-335 KMIADADWQGLGVTI
+335 KMIADADWKGLGTTI
-350 GTKINEAFAS
+350 GTKINEALAS
-360 IDWAGIGTTAGKG
+360 IDWAGMGATVGKG

-378 KTLYYTLKTIDFKA
+378 KTLYYTLKTIDFNA
-392 IGKDLATLLNNA
+392 IGGYIATFLNNA
-404 IENIDFSILGRL
+404 IENIDFNILGRL
-416 LVRKTLAG
+416 LVRGTLAVF
-424 IDFLIGFFTGLDY
+424 DFLIGFITGLDY
-437 GDIAKSISDFLIGG
+437 GNIAKAISDFLKGAYD
-451 FNEASEWLQSYDWKQ
+451 EASEWLQSYDWTKF
-466 LGEFIVS
+466 GIFIVN

-482 DAGGIASSYV
+482 DTGGITSSFV
-492 TFITNALLSA
+492 TFMTNALLAA
-502 LDLLSGIVGSV
+502 LDLLIGIIGTV
-513 CDGIYNYFKGYI
+513 CNGIYNYFKGFI
-525 DDSDYGSVGNNIIMG
+525 EDSDYGSVGMNIIMG
-540 ILKGILDGLKGIAT
+540 ILKGIWNAIKGIAG
-554 WLWENVCKPIIDA
+554 WIWDNVCNPIIDA
-567 VKTHFGIHSPSTVFA
+567 VKKHFGIHSPSTVFA

-594 GIKKIWEDI
+594 GIKKIWKDI

-608 ETFGDLKK
+608 ETFGNLKK
-616 FIAEAWTSIS
+616 FIAEAWASIS
-626 KNTSEMWGGIAKIF
+626 KNTSEMWGGITKIF
-640 TSAWDN
+640 INAWEI
-646 IKSVWDGVT
+646 IKGVWNGVT
-655 GFFGGVWD
+655 GFFGGVWS
-663 GIKQVFGNVAQ
+663 GIKQVFGTVAQ

-797 AMRSVMDERSGNA
+797 AMRSVMDERSGIA
-810 DVVNMLATLIR
+810 DVINMLATLIR
-821 VVQEKNLLIED
+821 VIQEKNLLIED
-832 VGKAAVSYIVEETS
+832 VGKAAVSYIIEETN

>member
-1 MADGGIVFDTKI
+1 MSDGGIVFDTKI
-13 DTSNFKKG
+13 DTSEFKKG

-28 LKDLESH
+28 LKDLQSQ
-35 LKLVERNVNKAHDA
+35 LKTAENNSKSLYNAWEKGNFKDNKLRQALSEADGEA
-49 FEKSGSK
+49 
-56 DSKLKSRLEAEIGD
+56 SRLRNSIEDVKTQLATMPKTSLKD
-70 AERLRARI
+70 AM
-78 EEVKNELA
+78 
-86 SLPSKSGKDILPQDQ
+86 PQDQ

-119 KVANAISGGM
+119 KVANALGGGV

-143 GKTNSFANSLGKS
+143 GKTNAFANSLGKS

-176 LAGVTQGFGHAVEYS
+176 LSGITQGFGHAVEYS

-232 WFTSAANA
+232 WFTAAANA

-267 QKKMAGAAK
+267 QKKMASAAK

-310 GGGGGTAGL
+310 GGGGGTQGL
-319 DTMFDTVD
+319 DTMFETVD

-335 KMIADADWQGLGVTI
+335 KMIADADWKGLGTTI

-360 IDWAGIGTTAGKG
+360 IDWAGVGATVGKG

-378 KTLYYTLKTIDFKA
+378 QTLYYTLKTIDFKA

-451 FNEASEWLQSYDWKQ
+451 FNEASEWLQSYDWEQ

-525 DDSDYGSVGNNIIMG
+525 DDSDYGSVGANIIMG
-540 ILKGILDGLKGIAT
+540 ILKGILDGLKNIAT

-616 FIAEAWTSIS
+616 FISEAWTSIS

-655 GFFGGVWD
+655 GFFGGIWD

-682 AWQAVK
+682 AWKAVK
-688 NVFSTGGAIFQG
+688 DVFSTGGTIFQG

-706 STFRSIVNHIIGGI
+706 STFRGIVNHIIGGI

-732 GALNGLRNFSI
+732 GALNGLRNISI
-743 MGASPFSWIPSV
+743 LGASPFAWLPSV

-797 AMRSVMDERSGNA
+797 AMRTVMDERSGNS

-832 VGKAAVSYIVEETS
+832 VGKAAVSYIIEETS

>member
-1 MADGGIVFDTKI
+1 MSDGGIVFDTKI
-13 DTSNFKKG
+13 DTSEFKKG

-28 LKDLESH
+28 LKDLQSQ
-35 LKLVERNVNKAHDA
+35 LKTAENNSKSLYNAWEKGNFKDNKLRQALSEADGEA
-49 FEKSGSK
+49 
-56 DSKLKSRLEAEIGD
+56 SRLRNSIEAVKTQLATMPKTSLKD
-70 AERLRARI
+70 AM
-78 EEVKNELA
+78 
-86 SLPSKSGKDILPQDQ
+86 PQGE

-108 GAIGNAGASLG
+108 GALGNAGASLG
-119 KVANAISGGM
+119 KVANALGGGVIS
-129 INATKALFG
+129 ATKALFG

-143 GKTNSFANSLGKS
+143 NETNTFAKSLGNS

-176 LAGVTQGFGHAVEYS
+176 LSGITQGFGHAVEYS

-205 GAFTNSLG
+205 GAFANSLG
-213 AMIAPLVN
+213 AMIAPLIN
-221 AIAPVLSQIID
+221 MIAPVLSQVID

-319 DTMFDTVD
+319 DTMFETVD

-335 KMIADADWQGLGVTI
+335 KMIADADWKGLGTTI

-360 IDWAGIGTTAGKG
+360 IDWAGVGATVGKG

-378 KTLYYTLKTIDFKA
+378 QTLYYTLKTIDFKA
-392 IGKDLATLLNNA
+392 IGTDLATLFNNA
-404 IENIDFSILGRL
+404 IENIDFGILGRL
-416 LVRKTLAG
+416 LVRKTLAAL
-424 IDFLIGFFTGLDY
+424 DFLIGFITGLDY
-437 GDIAKSISDFLIGG
+437 GEIAKSISDFLKGAYD
-451 FNEASEWLQSYDWKQ
+451 EASEWLQSYDWTK

-473 AIVDFFSNL
+473 AISDFFSNL
-482 DAGGIASSYV
+482 DAGGIASSFV
-492 TFITNALLSA
+492 TFITNALLAA
-502 LDLLSGIVGSV
+502 LDLLTGIIGSV
-513 CDGIYNYFKGYI
+513 CDGIYNYFEGYI
-525 DDSDYGSVGNNIIMG
+525 DDSDYGSVGTNIIMG

-554 WLWENVCKPIIDA
+554 WLWDNVCKPIIDA

-608 ETFGDLKK
+608 DTFGDLKK
-616 FIAEAWTSIS
+616 FISEAWTSIS

-688 NVFSTGGAIFQG
+688 DVFSTGGAIFQG

-797 AMRSVMDERSGNA
+797 AMRTVMDERSGNS

-832 VGKAAVSYIVEETS
+832 VGKAAVSYIIEETS

>member
-1 MADGGIVFDTKI
+1 MSDGGIVFDTKI
-13 DTSNFKKG
+13 DTSEFKKG
-21 ASELKAE
+21 AAELKAE
-28 LKDLESH
+28 LKDLQSQLKTAESNSRS
-35 LKLVERNVNKAHDA
+35 LYKAW
-49 FEKSGSK
+49 EKGNFK
-56 DSKLKSRLEAEIGD
+56 DNKLKQALSEADGEASRLRNSIEDVKTQLATMPKTSIKD
-70 AERLRARI
+70 A
-78 EEVKNELA
+78 
-86 SLPSKSGKDILPQDQ
+86 LPQQ

-119 KVANAISGGM
+119 KVANALGGGM
-129 INATKALFG
+129 LSATKALFG

-176 LAGVTQGFGHAVEYS
+176 LSGITQGFGHAVEYS

-232 WFTSAANA
+232 WFTAAANA

-254 IVAKKSIASVSSE
+254 IVAKKSIASISSE

-360 IDWAGIGTTAGKG
+360 IDWAGIGATAGKG
-373 IDGVI
+373 VDGVI

-392 IGKDLATLLNNA
+392 IGKDIATLLNNA

-451 FNEASEWLQSYDWKQ
+451 FNEATEWLQSYDWKQ

-482 DAGGIASSYV
+482 DAGGIASSFV

-502 LDLLSGIVGSV
+502 LDLLSGIVSSV

-582 ELGEFLMQGMLN
+582 ELGEFLMQGLLN

-682 AWQAVK
+682 AWKAVK
-688 NVFSTGGAIFQG
+688 DVFSTGGAIFQG

-832 VGKAAVSYIVEETS
+832 VGKAAVSYIIEETS